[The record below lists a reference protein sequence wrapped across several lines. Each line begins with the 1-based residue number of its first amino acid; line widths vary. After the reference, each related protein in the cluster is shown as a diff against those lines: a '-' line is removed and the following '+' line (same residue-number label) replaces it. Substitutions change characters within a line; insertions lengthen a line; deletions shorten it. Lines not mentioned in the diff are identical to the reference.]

1 MGRKL
6 GITLDDVV
14 DAAATIAD
22 RDGLEAASLSAVAD
36 ELGIKTP
43 SMYNH
48 VAGIAGLRRA
58 MALHTAAQL
67 SEACEAAA
75 RDTAEPDDVL
85 RRVSHAYR
93 AFVKSHPGLY
103 RTLTPA
109 PQPGEDDELYEAMAA
124 PVVVLLEVMAQLGVA
139 TEQGIHFIRA
149 LRALWHGFVDLET
162 SGGFGMPTD
171 IDASFDTGIDA
182 LIEGIMGSTR

>member
-36 ELGIKTP
+36 KLGIKTP
-43 SMYNH
+43 SIYNH
-48 VAGIAGLRRA
+48 VAGLAGLRRE
-58 MALHTAAQL
+58 MALHTATEI
-67 SEACEAAA
+67 STVCETAV
-75 RDTAEPDDVL
+75 RDTAEPADAL
-85 RRVSHAYR
+85 RQVSHAYR

-109 PQPGEDDELYEAMAA
+109 PKPGEDDELYEAMAA
-124 PVVVLLEVMAQLGVA
+124 PVTVLLGVMARAGVA
-139 TEQGIHFIRA
+139 ENQRIHSIRA

-171 IDASFDTGIDA
+171 IDASFDAALEA
-182 LIEGIMGSTR
+182 LIEGIMESAR

>member
-6 GITLDDVV
+6 GIALEDVV
-14 DAAATIAD
+14 DAAAAIAD

-48 VAGIAGLRRA
+48 VAGLAGLRRA
-58 MALHTAAQL
+58 MALHTAAEL
-67 SEACEAAA
+67 SKACEAAA
-75 RDTAEPDDVL
+75 RDTAEPAEVL
-85 RRVSHAYR
+85 RQVSHAYR
-93 AFVKSHPGLY
+93 GFVKSHPGLY

-109 PQPGEDDELYEAMAA
+109 PRPGEDDELYEAMAA
-124 PVVVLLEVMAQLGVA
+124 PVVVLLDVMGRVGVGA
-139 TEQGIHFIRA
+139 EQGIHFIRA
-149 LRALWHGFVDLET
+149 LRAFWHGFVDLET

-171 IDASFDTGIDA
+171 IDASFDAAIDV
-182 LIEGIMGSTR
+182 LIQGIMEPTR